1 MRRLSAACVLLAVTA
16 AVGPALPAGAA
27 QKLVTTKT
35 TLTVNFNGGQL
46 YELHV
51 TVSGRGF
58 TAAKPY
64 AVMVTVTDPVNGPVV
79 GRWNAESYP
88 KGGPTIS
95 FDPVGT
101 YEPLNSHPQWRGP
114 VTAGFALGDLSAN
127 KVGTQA
133 QFLGQQG
140 FAKSESPMVPL

>member
-79 GRWNAESYP
+79 GRWNA
-88 KGGPTIS
+88 G
-95 FDPVGT
+95 V
-101 YEPLNSHPQWRGP
+101 
-114 VTAGFALGDLSAN
+114 
-127 KVGTQA
+127 
-133 QFLGQQG
+133 
-140 FAKSESPMVPL
+140 VP